1 MTELPKPAKP
11 KKVRYQPDPA
21 KRFTPEQ
28 IAEIRAD
35 PRTAAQIAKALG
47 VGDKL
52 IYAVRQRMGG
62 RATRKLPESVM
73 TDPRTQKEIAK
84 AYGVS
89 ETTLIRFKRLR
100 REA

>member
-1 MTELPKPAKP
+1 MNPLLHN
-11 KKVRYQPDPA
+11 
-21 KRFTPEQ
+21 
-28 IAEIRAD
+28 AEISARNARGAESD

-47 VGDKL
+47 VGEKL
-52 IYAVRQRMGG
+52 IYAVRQRLGG
-62 RATRKLPESVM
+62 RATRKLPEIVM

-100 REA
+100 RA